1 MTESPAPTSWTLP
14 MVEVCINTFD
24 LAGLPETG
32 AVFDRL
38 LALRPGRVVV
48 DLSRCRH
55 IDAAAIGLLLDVHRR
70 LVRAD
75 GALTIRNPNP
85 RIRRIL
91 HTARLE
97 QVLSIVIDA
106 EDGQPEPAPPSPIA
120 QGRAPVTTRH

>member
-1 MTESPAPTSWTLP
+1 
-14 MVEVCINTFD
+14 MVEVCIDTFD

-32 AVFDRL
+32 VVFDRL

-75 GALTIRNPNP
+75 GVLTIRNPNP
-85 RIRRIL
+85 ASGASCTPPGWSRFCRSSSTPRTASPKPPRHRRSRR
-91 HTARLE
+91 A
-97 QVLSIVIDA
+97 
-106 EDGQPEPAPPSPIA
+106 
-120 QGRAPVTTRH
+120 GRP